1 VQRYRPGQAASEA
14 GKWQVAGGAVS
25 LYPVWSRA
33 GNQLFFRGGGNQIMV
48 QDYTISGDT
57 FVPGAVRLWSPT
69 GIVGTGAF
77 QNFDIFPDG
86 KRAIVVALSDQSSGG
101 ATGQH
106 ATFIVNFFDE
116 VKRRLP

>member
-1 VQRYRPGQAASEA
+1 MSAP
-14 GKWQVAGGAVS
+14 
-25 LYPVWSRA
+25 
-33 GNQLFFRGGGNQIMV
+33 
-48 QDYTISGDT
+48 YTIAHYRIT
-57 FVPGAVRLWSPT
+57 ARLGEGGVHQWSPT
-69 GIVGTGAF
+69 GIIGTGAF

-86 KRAIVVALSDQSSGG
+86 KRAILVALSDRYSGG